1 MQDIRARIAAK
12 DPPDVQ
18 VIAVLQEALN
28 DESLMPGQG
37 ATYQAPSA
45 LSGPRAC
52 AILYW
57 AKVRGLISRSD
68 RGGPAESRDRLR
80 RVGESPLSMYE
91 ETGMGRVEAGVAGL
105 AGPIA
110 ERLGLELVEVEYGRV
125 AGSWQLRVILDKES
139 GIGVEDC
146 QRFSEELGRA
156 LDEADLVPEAYL
168 LEVSSPGMER
178 PLKREADFQRFA
190 GKRIQIAMFAPVDGR
205 KRLIGQLLGLVG
217 GEVRVRLA
225 SGEEVGVPYTAVARA
240 RLAPKF

>member
-1 MQDIRARIAAK
+1 
-12 DPPDVQ
+12 
-18 VIAVLQEALN
+18 
-28 DESLMPGQG
+28 
-37 ATYQAPSA
+37 
-45 LSGPRAC
+45 
-52 AILYW
+52 
-57 AKVRGLISRSD
+57 
-68 RGGPAESRDRLR
+68 
-80 RVGESPLSMYE
+80 
-91 ETGMGRVEAGVAGL
+91 MGRVEAGVAGL

-217 GEVRVRLA
+217 GEVRVRLE